1 MEAPLLRADDAAFG
15 YAGRSVVS
23 DVDLQIRGGE
33 FVALL
38 GPNGSGKTT
47 LLRGLLGFVPL
58 LAGRIERRPGLRIG
72 YVPQRETLDPLY
84 PLSAEDVVLLATY
97 GDTPPWRLIGRSQRA
112 RASAALDAARATPLA
127 RKRYGELS
135 GGQRQR
141 VLIARA
147 LAVQPDLLVLDEP
160 TAGVDPETAE
170 GILVMLDDLRRA
182 RGLGIWMVSHHV
194 APLRARVDRI
204 ATVEDGRLCF
214 EDVTR

>member
-1 MEAPLLRADDAAFG
+1 MEEPLLRAADAAFG
-15 YAGRSVVS
+15 YAGRSVVA
-23 DVDLQIRGGE
+23 DVDLQVRAGE

-84 PLSAEDVVLLATY
+84 PLSSQDVVLLATY
-97 GDTPPWRLIGRSQRA
+97 GDTPPWRRMGRSQRA
-112 RASAALDAARATPLA
+112 RAAAALEAARATALA
-127 RKRYGELS
+127 HKRYGELS

-147 LAVQPDLLVLDEP
+147 LAVQPELLLLDEP

-170 GILVMLDDLRRA
+170 GILAMLDELRRA

-214 EDVTR
+214 EEVTR

>member
-1 MEAPLLRADDAAFG
+1 MADVLLRAEGAAFG
-15 YAGRSVVS
+15 YDGRSVVS
-23 DVDLQIRGGE
+23 DLDVELRAGE

-84 PLSAEDVVLLATY
+84 PLSSRDVVLLATY
-97 GDTPPWRLIGRSQRA
+97 GDTPPWRRTGRTQRA
-112 RASAALDAARATPLA
+112 RAAAALEAAHAMPLA

-147 LAVQPDLLVLDEP
+147 LAVEPELLILDEP

-170 GILVMLDDLRRA
+170 GILAMLGELRRA

-194 APLRARVDRI
+194 GPLRARVDRI

-214 EDVTR
+214 EDPTR

>member
-1 MEAPLLRADDAAFG
+1 MGRLGTRDGGFWETRKDKRAAEQALDEVGLAAEA
-15 YAGRSVVS
+15 
-23 DVDLQIRGGE
+23 
-33 FVALL
+33 
-38 GPNGSGKTT
+38 
-47 LLRGLLGFVPL
+47 
-58 LAGRIERRPGLRIG
+58 RRPF
-72 YVPQRETLDPLY
+72 
-84 PLSAEDVVLLATY
+84 S
-97 GDTPPWRLIGRSQRA
+97 
-112 RASAALDAARATPLA
+112 
-127 RKRYGELS
+127 KLS